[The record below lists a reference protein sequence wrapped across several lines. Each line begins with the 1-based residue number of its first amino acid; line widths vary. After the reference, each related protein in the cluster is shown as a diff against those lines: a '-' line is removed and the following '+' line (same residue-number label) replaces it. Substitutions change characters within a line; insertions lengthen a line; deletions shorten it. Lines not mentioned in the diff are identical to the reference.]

1 MPLESS
7 RTRGFVTVGTNANG
21 ARETKTGQRGVI
33 HTYAFDDLNRLK
45 ADKVQDSL
53 PTGVD
58 LHVRQNVILALLGTA
73 SCRCL

>member
-1 MPLESS
+1 MLQVVVPLAGS
-7 RTRGFVTVGTNANG
+7 RTCGFVTVGTNANG
-21 ARETKTGQRGVI
+21 AREAKTDQRGGI

-58 LHVRQNVILALLGTA
+58 LHV
-73 SCRCL
+73 